1 MQLGPSSTSL
11 STHAISRR
19 HISTCREKKED
30 FLICFNFYY
39 VDVGERFITTCRQ
52 REWLPTTALNAM
64 SFNCDTCVT
73 LYTNSS
79 NVITIISVN
88 VMWCIMYINTS
99 KKETLHSFKGQQLQ
113 NKSLYHFIIYI
124 GLCKKILA
132 LIWHQICNKI
142 P

>member
-52 REWLPTTALNAM
+52 RMAADDSLNLHGRLSLTPQYTSPLEICGGSAFSFLHISLILSRSSVVAVMSTFTNSM
-64 SFNCDTCVT
+64 SFFA
-73 LYTNSS
+73 SR
-79 NVITIISVN
+79 IISIF
-88 VMWCIMYINTS
+88 CCC
-99 KKETLHSFKGQQLQ
+99 F
-113 NKSLYHFIIYI
+113 
-124 GLCKKILA
+124 
-132 LIWHQICNKI
+132 LIWKY
-142 P
+142 